1 MVFVGCAM
9 CVGVDPT
16 LNDKLLDV
24 RAERGVVV
32 STPTAVKVLFRQA
45 LECCQLLL
53 PGQLQPV
60 GLLFF
65 SCSFEFESG

>member
-1 MVFVGCAM
+1 MVFVGCTM

-16 LNDKLLDV
+16 LSDKLLDV

-45 LECCQLLL
+45 LECCQL